1 MSFGLSDADNTFQ
14 HMPNSIFV
22 SLISKG
28 LLLVYLDDII
38 IHIATWEDHLQTL
51 VEVLTC
57 ITKHNLQL
65 QWKKC
70 RWGSTNLCFLGFIIL
85 GDGIRMDLAKV
96 AAITDYPRPTS
107 IKTLQRFLG
116 MITFSLCFIPNLALV
131 TFPLRHLLK
140 KGVSF
145 VWDPACEDNFR
156 RLKTMVQESGLL
168 AHPNFD
174 QPFTL

>member
-1 MSFGLSDADNTFQ
+1 MQFDLFDADNTFQ
-14 HMPNSIFV
+14 RMTNSIFV
-22 SLISKG
+22 GLINKG
-28 LLLVYLDDII
+28 VLLVYLDDIL
-38 IHIATWEDHLQTL
+38 IHTATWEDHLQTL
-51 VEVLTC
+51 AEVLAC

-70 RWGSTNLCFLGFIIL
+70 RWGSTSLRFLGFIIS
-85 GDGIRMDLAKV
+85 GDGIRMDPAKV

-107 IKTLQRFLG
+107 IKTLQPFLG
-116 MITFSLCFIPNLALV
+116 MITFSLRLIPNLALV
-131 TFPLRHLLK
+131 KFPLRHLLK

-145 VWDPACEDNFR
+145 VWDLGCEDSFS
-156 RLKTMVQESGLL
+156 LKSMVQESGLL